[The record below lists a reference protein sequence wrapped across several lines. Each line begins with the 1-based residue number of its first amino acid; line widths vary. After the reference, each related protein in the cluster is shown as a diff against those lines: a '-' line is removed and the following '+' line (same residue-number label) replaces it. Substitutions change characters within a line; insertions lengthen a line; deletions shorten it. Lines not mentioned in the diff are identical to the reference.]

1 MKKHLFL
8 FLSASSAVPAFA
20 DVIAS
25 QPTGEPALDYTLL
38 IIGGL
43 AIVALLVVRMVRKR
57 KQM

>member
-1 MKKHLFL
+1 MKKYLPLVFSVSLF
-8 FLSASSAVPAFA
+8 SVAYA
-20 DVIAS
+20 DIVRS